1 MRKSD
6 ETKYAHLKEPLHVL
20 IEVEA
25 QKSEAH
31 ARLAAALAEI
41 KKYMAPVSLL
51 DRCVICHVRTK
62 LTLRRAVQKN

>member
-1 MRKSD
+1 MSATD
-6 ETKYAHLKEPLHVL
+6 DPKYEHLKEPLHVL

-41 KKYMAPVSLL
+41 KKYMVPVS
-51 DRCVICHVRTK
+51 
-62 LTLRRAVQKN
+62 